1 MTALPMPPPPEVLRT
16 YVAGGH
22 AGHYRLVAVAK
33 TDAPVLAALS
43 SLWRKI
49 REKDSRAPD
58 VVIDLQ
64 PGRPSSCGTVEWD
77 TAPVLVMNLKQGDEK
92 LTGAQIL
99 EWMLHMAAHAA
110 SFGDTGAEG
119 RYHSQA
125 FAEAARGLGLSVSS
139 TRIPG
144 IGWSPQGLA
153 RGTRTRYATEVRAID
168 RVMRHWTPDVLRAGY
183 RGPQKMVCACEP
195 PRTLRM
201 NKGVAALGP
210 VTCSICGQKFWTAP
224 SQPKSAHPSALLHL
238 ASVVTGC
245 HLASRRKPAR
255 SRARLSSTS

>member
-1 MTALPMPPPPEVLRT
+1 M
-16 YVAGGH
+16 
-22 AGHYRLVAVAK
+22 AK

-183 RGPQKMVCACEP
+183 RGASEDGVRVRTSPDAPNEQGRRRPRAGDVFHMWPEVLDGPFPAEIGP
-195 PRTLRM
+195 PFRL
-201 NKGVAALGP
+201 
-210 VTCSICGQKFWTAP
+210 TAP
-224 SQPKSAHPSALLHL
+224 
-238 ASVVTGC
+238 
-245 HLASRRKPAR
+245 
-255 SRARLSSTS
+255 RLGRDRVSPRITP